1 MELMKVARATV
12 DQFAEIPASA
22 KDEMVQ
28 DLVDG
33 LESVFQDYISFVA
46 SCGTKFLF
54 FFTRGIY
61 LTIQTMELFFLRESD
76 DGTYTA
82 SILHNGCALVETTQ
96 VQSRA
101 TSLRS
106 RR

>member
-12 DQFAEIPASA
+12 DEFAEIPASA
-22 KDEMVQ
+22 KDEVVQ

-33 LESVFQDYISFVA
+33 LESIFQDYISFVA

-54 FFTRGIY
+54 FFHSRNLPY
-61 LTIQTMELFFLRESD
+61 YSD

-82 SILHNGCALVETTQ
+82 SILHNECALVETTQ
-96 VQSRA
+96 VRSRA